1 MATPPAPKYAAPF
14 EAQFSKEQA
23 LDYVVRKIIRGV
35 HTADLVQVL
44 AVTVGTASV
53 GFLTVQPVVLDQD
66 TNGYV
71 LAQAPIY
78 NVPFL
83 RYQSGP
89 SAVIMD
95 PVEGDIGLCIFAE
108 KDITGVKA
116 RAIQAASSLAGA
128 AATDRVH
135 SSADALYIGGVL
147 NGAPTQWVKFL
158 PGAGGID
165 IKTPGPLTIEATG
178 NVTITANEVVID
190 APVQINSTLVTTG
203 NITCPDVIVGG
214 AGGKSVL
221 NHFHNLVQPGTG
233 NSGGMQG

>member
-1 MATPPAPKYAAPF
+1 MATPQAPKYAAPF
-14 EAQFSKEQA
+14 EGQFDKDQA
-23 LDYVVRKIIRGV
+23 LDYVIRRIVRGV

-44 AVTVGTASV
+44 AVTPGTANV

-78 NVPFL
+78 NVPFV

-95 PVEGDIGLCIFAE
+95 PVKGDIGLCIFAE

-116 RAIQAASSLAGA
+116 RAIQGATSLAGA
-128 AATDRVH
+128 AVTDRVH

-147 NGAPTQWVKFL
+147 NGRPTQWIEFL
-158 PGAGGID
+158 PGGGGIN
-165 IKTPGPLTIEATG
+165 IVAPAGTNITSNVMVNG
-178 NVTITANEVVID
+178 NLGASNGASGV
-190 APVQINSTLVTTG
+190 VTTFTG
-203 NITCPDVIVGG
+203 QTLTFVNGILVNI
-214 AGGKSVL
+214 
-221 NHFHNLVQPGTG
+221 F
-233 NSGGMQG
+233 